1 MPVKKRSLFI
11 QVISSKL
18 FIITGFAV
26 LIFMGVSLS
35 KEVVRRVEISSRVSS
50 LENEI
55 SGLEEKNAGLSDLI
69 AYFKSESYRERE
81 ARLKLGLEKE
91 GEQLL
96 ILPKDSLA
104 NDGLGANSDQSG
116 TAAKNEALPASQWWN
131 YFFK

>member
-1 MPVKKRSLFI
+1 MPVKKRSFFLQI
-11 QVISSKL
+11 ISSKL

-55 SGLEEKNAGLSDLI
+55 SSLEEKNADLSELI

-91 GEQLL
+91 GEQVI
-96 ILPKDSLA
+96 ILPKDSLTNKA
-104 NDGLGANSDQSG
+104 FGINSDQSG
-116 TAAKNEALPASQWWN
+116 PGSKNETPAQNKWWN
-131 YFFK
+131 YFIK

>member
-1 MPVKKRSLFI
+1 MPVKNRSFFI
-11 QVISSKL
+11 QIISSKL

-26 LIFMGVSLS
+26 LVFMGVSLS
-35 KEVVRRVEISSRVSS
+35 KEVVRRVEISTQVSS

-55 SGLEEKNAGLSDLI
+55 SSLEKKNSDLSELI

-91 GEQLL
+91 GEQMI
-96 ILPKDSLA
+96 ILPKDYLI
-104 NDGLGANSDQSG
+104 NSAQGVNSG
-116 TAAKNEALPASQWWN
+116 TEGSDLINEAPASQKWWN